1 MAAPGIKCFTKES
14 VAPQLTAGLQ
24 VGGEELILSI
34 ADRWRRLCEETG
46 SAPFQRPEWVQT
58 YLRVFE
64 PDNRLVLLTVYSA
77 KELVA
82 VLPLVRKRSSYACI
96 PVVKLAGAANVHSV
110 RFEIVRKQGVVGE
123 AALASMWQLLRS
135 MPGWDVL
142 ELPLFPQHG
151 ACQQLMALASLDGFN
166 TISFLAQDS
175 PTLQMERDANGVFT
189 WLSATSRHFRHE
201 LRRKERLLE
210 QQAGDKLKLI
220 CHTEPHAETLRKFYE
235 MEEAGWK
242 GKKGTAI
249 NCDQTTRS
257 FYDSIAREATSRGY
271 FRLHSLEA
279 NGRMAAGAFSVLT
292 DDCFF
297 PMKITYDESLGHGGP
312 GQLLLNGI
320 LQECAKNGIPE
331 LFFGGGKDHY
341 KTLWT
346 SKTLPHFNGF
356 VFNKNLRARL
366 AFRLRTQ
373 FLSPMG
379 RYWWWMCSTMAN
391 APSRNWKKGI
401 WKAPVFWR
409 SPASAKE
416 RKNALPGTKPLSK
429 AGPVSLGCEKEK
441 DPCKRA

>member
-14 VAPQLTAGLQ
+14 IAPQLTASLQ
-24 VGGEELILSI
+24 VGGEELIHSI

-77 KELVA
+77 KELIS

-110 RFEIVRKQGVVGE
+110 RFEVVRKEGIVGE
-123 AALASMWQLLRS
+123 AALASMWQLLQS

-142 ELPLFPQHG
+142 ELPVFPQHG

-166 TISFLAQDS
+166 TITFLAQDS
-175 PTLQMERDANGVFT
+175 PTLQMQRDANGVLT
-189 WLSATSRHFRHE
+189 WLGSTTRHFRHE

-210 QQAGDKLKLI
+210 EQAGDKLKLV
-220 CHTEPHAETLRKFYE
+220 CHTEPHAETLHEFYE
-235 MEEAGWK
+235 MEAAGWK

-249 NCDQTTRS
+249 NCDQATRS
-257 FYDSIAREATSRGY
+257 FYDSVAREATSRGY
-271 FRLHSLEA
+271 FRLHSLEV
-279 NGRMAAGAFSVLT
+279 NGRMTAGAFSVVA

-297 PMKITYDESLGHGGP
+297 PMKITYDEALGHGGP
-312 GQLLLNGI
+312 GQVLLNGI
-320 LQECAKNGIPE
+320 MQECAKNGIPE

-366 AFRLRTQ
+366 AFRVRTKL
-373 FLSPMG
+373 LSPMG
-379 RYWWWMCSTMAN
+379 RYWRWMCATTAD
-391 APSRNWKKGI
+391 ATSRSWKNGK
-401 WKAPVFWR
+401 WKAGGFWR
-409 SPASAKE
+409 SPASAKG
-416 RKNALPGTKPLSK
+416 RKNALPGTTPLSK

-441 DPCKRA
+441 NPCK

>member
-14 VAPQLTAGLQ
+14 IAPQLTASLQ
-24 VGGEELILSI
+24 VGGEELIHSI

-175 PTLQMERDANGVFT
+175 PTLQMERDANGVLT

-235 MEEAGWK
+235 MDCNQLRSDNAV
-242 GKKGTAI
+242 I
-249 NCDQTTRS
+249 LRFNCARGDQPRIFS
-257 FYDSIAREATSRGY
+257 AAFPGGQWQ
-271 FRLHSLEA
+271 
-279 NGRMAAGAFSVLT
+279 NGRRRFQR
-292 DDCFF
+292 
-297 PMKITYDESLGHGGP
+297 PHRR
-312 GQLLLNGI
+312 LLLSH
-320 LQECAKNGIPE
+320 E
-331 LFFGGGKDHY
+331 DH
-341 KTLWT
+341 L
-346 SKTLPHFNGF
+346 
-356 VFNKNLRARL
+356 
-366 AFRLRTQ
+366 
-373 FLSPMG
+373 
-379 RYWWWMCSTMAN
+379 
-391 APSRNWKKGI
+391 
-401 WKAPVFWR
+401 
-409 SPASAKE
+409 
-416 RKNALPGTKPLSK
+416 
-429 AGPVSLGCEKEK
+429 
-441 DPCKRA
+441 